1 MIDFLKNFLDAVA
14 TYPERAAVV
23 DKDGE
28 RSTSYKKLD
37 ELSGRVAAFLKNKG
51 FQKED
56 LIVINLEKSMEY
68 TAVQLGVIKAGIA
81 FVPLSESMGQERFS
95 HVLKDSGAKLVFDA
109 AAWDQAMEYEPLNP
123 EEWANSDEHDL
134 AFVIYTSGSTG
145 KPKGVVEEYGAYR
158 FMAKGT
164 AEEVLEPYSMKDD
177 AIRFANVAPV
187 TFSAFTIIN
196 ICMICE
202 VWTNY
207 MIFDAVVKNPL
218 LYMQFLK
225 DHRIDAMFLTAS
237 MIKPLSEN
245 RSLSPKA
252 IMLSSERVSDVY
264 STKFAV
270 LNLYC
275 NSELMSTACNFV
287 IDKPYSNTPIGKSCS
302 YTDMLLLDDGKV
314 SEKEGEICLY
324 LPYFRGYLNQKEE
337 TEKAFVSIGGKKFFC
352 TRDIARRGDDGLLYV
367 LGRADDMVKIN
378 GNRVEPAEVETALK
392 KVLETKMVAVK
403 TFENKGKHYLCAYY
417 QKEQALPEESIRASL
432 KPLLPAYMIPTFFVQ
447 MEKIPL
453 NTNGKVD
460 RKNLPR
466 PDFAS
471 QSPYISPRTKTEV
484 TLCAAF
490 NKILAESNHI
500 EKIGI
505 DDDFFLMGGDSV
517 SAMELM
523 LACEG
528 LKLTVP
534 LIYEKRTVRAIA
546 EAVDKA
552 KLSGPHPQSKKTPE
566 EKLPLIRSQKEQID
580 QDLLYS
586 NVVVHNIS
594 LFIVMQ
600 EHVIEE
606 KIRMALKKVIEAHPA
621 LRTVI
626 EKDREQGF
634 VQYQKQNIDDAI
646 SVEAMSEK
654 ELDAIVKNFGEIF
667 PLDGSPLFRCRIIRT
682 EKRLVLLLEVHHA
695 IADGLSLHIFASD
708 IEKAYRGE
716 VLTKDCYNEF
726 IKETFAAEKNIF
738 SLSLT
743 ANRNSTLT
751 LQDDK
756 ICYCAP
762 KHDFEKEDK
771 AACQI
776 ITIPCT
782 EKIRGFC
789 FARSISRN
797 EFYLFATALSLAL
810 YNDCEQVAFDWIW
823 NGRDSAKYANTIGYF
838 LKEIFIALELP
849 QCSPVLDALITC
861 KNKIL
866 QSLSSANDMSQKR
879 VQPDENKICFIFQ
892 GDMYDLKSS
901 TIFDYAEWLESPYRV
916 AESIMDI
923 EIMEHK
929 GESEVSF
936 DYDGGKYKSESIATF
951 SKVFVFCCQMILQIE
966 ENAGLTIG
974 EVKKTMAKKITFK
987 NARSLYGN

>member
-1 MIDFLKNFLDAVA
+1 MIDFLQKFLDTVA
-14 TYPERAAVV
+14 TYPERAAFV

-56 LIVINLEKSMEY
+56 LIAINLEKSMEY

-123 EEWANSDEHDL
+123 EKWADSDEHDL
-134 AFVIYTSGSTG
+134 ALIIYTSGSTG

-158 FMAKGT
+158 FTTKGT
-164 AEEVLEPYSMKDD
+164 AEEVVEPYTMKDD

-196 ICMICE
+196 VSLLYNAGTIYI
-202 VWTNY
+202 VS
-207 MIFDAVVKNPL
+207 DAVVKNPL

-245 RSLSPKA
+245 KKLSPKV

-264 STKFAV
+264 SDKFAV

-275 NSELMSTACNFV
+275 NTELMSTACNFV
-287 IDKPYSNTPIGKSCS
+287 IDKPYSNTPIGRNCS
-302 YTDMLLLDDGKV
+302 YTDMILLDDGKV
-314 SEKEGEICLY
+314 SEKEGEICLC

-352 TRDIARRGDDGLLYV
+352 TRDVARRGEDGLLYV

-432 KPLLPAYMIPTFFVQ
+432 KPLLPAYMIPSFFVQ
-447 MEKIPL
+447 MKKIPL
-453 NTNGKVD
+453 NINGKID
-460 RKNLPR
+460 RKNLLIPN
-466 PDFAS
+466 FVS
-471 QSPYISPRTKTEV
+471 QNTYVAPRTE
-484 TLCAAF
+484 CE
-490 NKILAESNHI
+490 KILCDAFKEALEDFEEI

-523 LACEG
+523 LACEEF
-528 LKLTVP
+528 KLTVP
-534 LIYEKRTVRAIA
+534 LIYEKRTVRALA
-546 EAVDKA
+546 EVLDKKISLSSPATA
-552 KLSGPHPQSKKTPE
+552 KETPE
-566 EKLPLIRSQKEQID
+566 EKLPLILSQKEVLDYEACLPDTIVD
-580 QDLLYS
+580 NVPLYLTLRSDLDEKKLY
-586 NVVVHNIS
+586 
-594 LFIVMQ
+594 Q
-600 EHVIEE
+600 
-606 KIRMALKKVIEAHPA
+606 ALKKVIEAHPA

-626 EKDREQGF
+626 EKDREQGY

-654 ELDAIVKNFGEIF
+654 ELDAIVENFGEIF

-726 IKETFAAEKNIF
+726 IKEIFAAEKDT
-738 SLSLT
+738 SLLSLT
-743 ANRNSTLT
+743 ANQNSTLT
-751 LQDDK
+751 LSNGK

-771 AACQI
+771 AACQVI
-776 ITIPCT
+776 AIPCSK
-782 EKIRGFC
+782 KIRDFC
-789 FARSISRN
+789 FSHSVSQN
-797 EFYLFATALSLAL
+797 DFYLFAAALSLAL

-823 NGRDSAKYANTIGYF
+823 NGRDSAKYADTIGYF

-849 QCSPVLDALITC
+849 QSTPVLDALITC

-866 QSLSSANDMSQKR
+866 QSLSRANDMSQKR

-892 GDMYDLKSS
+892 GEMYVPNTHGFVTSAKWIEISDR
-901 TIFDYAEWLESPYRV
+901 A

-923 EIMEHK
+923 EVK
-929 GESEVSF
+929 VDNGKTEVSF
-936 DYDGGKYKSESIATF
+936 DYDGGKYKRESIATF

-974 EVKKTMAKKITFK
+974 EVKKQWQK
-987 NARSLYGN
+987 R

>member
-1 MIDFLKNFLDAVA
+1 MIDYLQKFKETVA

-28 RSTSYKKLD
+28 RSTTYKKLD

-56 LIVINLEKSMEY
+56 LIAINLEKSMEY
-68 TAVQLGVIKAGIA
+68 LAVELGVMKAGIA
-81 FVPLSESMGQERFS
+81 YVPLSESMGQERIT

-109 AAWDQAMEYEPLNP
+109 ACWEKAMEAEPLSP
-123 EEWANSDEHDL
+123 EAWADSDEHDL
-134 AFVIYTSGSTG
+134 AFIIYTSGSTG

-158 FMAKGT
+158 FTTKGT
-164 AEEVLEPYSMKDD
+164 AEEVVEPYTMKDD

-196 ICMICE
+196 VSLLYNAGTIYI
-202 VWTNY
+202 VS
-207 MIFDAVVKNPL
+207 DAVVKNPL

-275 NSELMSTACNFV
+275 NTELMSTACNFV
-287 IDKPYSNTPIGKSCS
+287 IDKPYSNTPIGRNCS
-302 YTDMLLLDDGKV
+302 YTDMILLDDGKV
-314 SEKEGEICLY
+314 SEKEGEICLC
-324 LPYFRGYLNQKEE
+324 LPYFRGYLNQQEE
-337 TEKAFVSIGGKKFFC
+337 TEMAFVSIGGKKFFC

-378 GNRVEPAEVETALK
+378 GNRVEPAEVETVLK

-403 TFENKGKHYLCAYY
+403 AFEKKGKYYLCAYY
-417 QKEQALPEESIRASL
+417 QKEDSIPVETIRASL
-432 KPLLPAYMIPTFFVQ
+432 KPLLPAYMIPSFFVQ
-447 MEKIPL
+447 MKKIPL
-453 NTNGKVD
+453 NINGKID
-460 RKNLPR
+460 RKNLLIPN
-466 PDFAS
+466 FVS
-471 QSPYISPRTKTEV
+471 QNTYVAPRTE
-484 TLCAAF
+484 CE
-490 NKILAESNHI
+490 KILCDAFKEALEDFEEI

-523 LACEG
+523 LACEE

-534 LIYEKRTVRAIA
+534 LIYEKRTVRALA
-546 EAVDKA
+546 EVLDKKISLSSPATA
-552 KLSGPHPQSKKTPE
+552 KETPE
-566 EKLPLIRSQKEQID
+566 EKLPLILSQKEVLDYEACLPDTIVD
-580 QDLLYS
+580 NVPLYLTLRSDLDEKKLY
-586 NVVVHNIS
+586 
-594 LFIVMQ
+594 Q
-600 EHVIEE
+600 
-606 KIRMALKKVIEAHPA
+606 ALKKVIEAHPA

-626 EKDREQGF
+626 EKDREQGY

-654 ELDAIVKNFGEIF
+654 ELDAIVENFGEIF

-726 IKETFAAEKNIF
+726 IKEIFAAEKDT
-738 SLSLT
+738 SLLSLT
-743 ANRNSTLT
+743 ANQNSTLT
-751 LQDDK
+751 LSNGK

-771 AACQI
+771 VACQVI
-776 ITIPCT
+776 AIPCSK
-782 EKIRGFC
+782 KIRDFC
-789 FARSISRN
+789 FSHSVSQN
-797 EFYLFATALSLAL
+797 DFYLFAAALSLAL

-823 NGRDSAKYANTIGYF
+823 NGRDSAKYADTIGYF
-838 LKEIFIALELP
+838 LKECFIALELP
-849 QCSPVLDALITC
+849 QSTPVLDALITC

-892 GDMYDLKSS
+892 GEMYVPNTHGFVTSAKWIENSDR
-901 TIFDYAEWLESPYRV
+901 A

-923 EIMEHK
+923 EVK
-929 GESEVSF
+929 VDDGKTEVSF
-936 DYDGGKYKSESIATF
+936 EYDGGKYKRESIATF

-974 EVKKTMAKKITFK
+974 EVKKQWQK
-987 NARSLYGN
+987 R

>member
-1 MIDFLKNFLDAVA
+1 MIDFLQKFLDTVA
-14 TYPERAAVV
+14 TYPERAAFV

-56 LIVINLEKSMEY
+56 LIAINLEKSMEY

-109 AAWDQAMEYEPLNP
+109 TAWDQAMEYEPLNP
-123 EEWANSDEHDL
+123 EKWADSDEHDL

-158 FMAKGT
+158 FTTKGT
-164 AEEVLEPYSMKDD
+164 AEEVVEPYTMKDD

-196 ICMICE
+196 VSMLYNAGTIYI
-202 VWTNY
+202 VS
-207 MIFDAVVKNPL
+207 DAVVKNPM

-275 NSELMSTACNFV
+275 NTELMSTACNFV
-287 IDKPYSNTPIGKSCS
+287 IDKPYSNTPIGRNCS
-302 YTDMLLLDDGKV
+302 YTDMILLDDGKV
-314 SEKEGEICLY
+314 SEKEGEICLC
-324 LPYFRGYLNQKEE
+324 LPYFRGYLNQQEE

-352 TRDIARRGDDGLLYV
+352 TRDVARRGEDGLLYV

-378 GNRVEPAEVETALK
+378 GNRVEPAEVETVLK

-403 TFENKGKHYLCAYY
+403 AFEKKGKYYLCAYY
-417 QKEQALPEESIRASL
+417 QKEYSIPVETIRASL
-432 KPLLPAYMIPTFFVQ
+432 KPLLPAYMIPSFFVQ
-447 MEKIPL
+447 MKKIPL
-453 NTNGKVD
+453 NINGKID
-460 RKNLPR
+460 RKNLLIPN
-466 PDFAS
+466 FVS
-471 QSPYISPRTKTEV
+471 QNTYVAPRTE
-484 TLCAAF
+484 CE
-490 NKILAESNHI
+490 KILCDAFKEALEDYEEI

-523 LACEG
+523 LACEEF
-528 LKLTVP
+528 KLTVP
-534 LIYEKRTVRAIA
+534 LIYEKRTVRALA
-546 EAVDKA
+546 EVLDKKMSLSSPATA
-552 KLSGPHPQSKKTPE
+552 KETPE
-566 EKLPLIRSQKEQID
+566 EKLPLILSQKEVLDYEACLPDTIVD
-580 QDLLYS
+580 NVPLYLTLRSDLDEKKLY
-586 NVVVHNIS
+586 
-594 LFIVMQ
+594 Q
-600 EHVIEE
+600 
-606 KIRMALKKVIEAHPA
+606 ALKKVIEAHPA

-626 EKDREQGF
+626 EKDREQGY
-634 VQYQKQNIDDAI
+634 VQYQKQNIDEAI

-654 ELDAIVKNFGEIF
+654 ELDAIVENFGEIF
-667 PLDGSPLFRCRIIRT
+667 ALDGSPLFRCRIIRT

-726 IKETFAAEKNIF
+726 IKEIFAAEKDT
-738 SLSLT
+738 SLLSLT
-743 ANRNSTLT
+743 ANQNSTLT
-751 LQDDK
+751 LSNGK

-771 AACQI
+771 VACQVI
-776 ITIPCT
+776 AIPCSK
-782 EKIRGFC
+782 KIRDFC
-789 FARSISRN
+789 FSHSVSQN
-797 EFYLFATALSLAL
+797 DFYLFAAALSLAL

-823 NGRDSAKYANTIGYF
+823 NGRDSAKYADTIGYF

-849 QCSPVLDALITC
+849 QSTPVLDALITC

-892 GDMYDLKSS
+892 GEMYVPNTHGFVTSAKWIENSDR
-901 TIFDYAEWLESPYRV
+901 A

-923 EIMEHK
+923 EVKVDDEK
-929 GESEVSF
+929 TEVSF
-936 DYDGGKYKSESIATF
+936 EYDGGKYKRESIATF

-974 EVKKTMAKKITFK
+974 EVKKQWQK
-987 NARSLYGN
+987 R

>member
-1 MIDFLKNFLDAVA
+1 MIDFLQKFLDTVA
-14 TYPERAAVV
+14 TYPERAAFV

-56 LIVINLEKSMEY
+56 LIAINLEKSMEY

-123 EEWANSDEHDL
+123 EKWADSDEHDL

-158 FMAKGT
+158 FTTKGT
-164 AEEVLEPYSMKDD
+164 AEEVVEPYTMKDD

-196 ICMICE
+196 VSMLYNAGTIYI
-202 VWTNY
+202 VS
-207 MIFDAVVKNPL
+207 DAVVKNPM

-275 NSELMSTACNFV
+275 NTELMSTACNFV
-287 IDKPYSNTPIGKSCS
+287 IDKPYSNTPIGRNCS
-302 YTDMLLLDDGKV
+302 YTDMILLDDGKV
-314 SEKEGEICLY
+314 SEKEGEICLC
-324 LPYFRGYLNQKEE
+324 LPYFRGYLNQQEE

-352 TRDIARRGDDGLLYV
+352 TRDVARRGEDGLLYV

-378 GNRVEPAEVETALK
+378 GNRVEPAEVETVLK

-403 TFENKGKHYLCAYY
+403 AFEKKGKYYLCAYY
-417 QKEQALPEESIRASL
+417 QKEYSIPVETIRASL
-432 KPLLPAYMIPTFFVQ
+432 KPLLPAYMIPSFFVQ
-447 MEKIPL
+447 MKKIPL
-453 NTNGKVD
+453 NINGKID
-460 RKNLPR
+460 RKNLLIPN
-466 PDFAS
+466 FVS
-471 QSPYISPRTKTEV
+471 QNTYVAPRTE
-484 TLCAAF
+484 CE
-490 NKILAESNHI
+490 KILCDAFKEALEDYEEI

-523 LACEG
+523 LACEEF
-528 LKLTVP
+528 KLTVP
-534 LIYEKRTVRAIA
+534 LIYEKRTVRALA
-546 EAVDKA
+546 EVLDKKMSLSSPATA
-552 KLSGPHPQSKKTPE
+552 KETPE
-566 EKLPLIRSQKEQID
+566 EKLPLILSQKEVLDYEACLPDTIVD
-580 QDLLYS
+580 NVPLYLTLRSDLDEKKLY
-586 NVVVHNIS
+586 
-594 LFIVMQ
+594 Q
-600 EHVIEE
+600 
-606 KIRMALKKVIEAHPA
+606 ALKKVIEAHPA

-626 EKDREQGF
+626 EKDREQGY
-634 VQYQKQNIDDAI
+634 VQYQKQNIDEAI

-654 ELDAIVKNFGEIF
+654 ELDAIVENFGEIF
-667 PLDGSPLFRCRIIRT
+667 ALDGSPLFRCRIIRT

-726 IKETFAAEKNIF
+726 IKEIFAAEKDT
-738 SLSLT
+738 SLLSLT
-743 ANRNSTLT
+743 ANQNSTLT
-751 LQDDK
+751 LSNGK

-771 AACQI
+771 VACQVI
-776 ITIPCT
+776 AIPCSK
-782 EKIRGFC
+782 KIRDFC
-789 FARSISRN
+789 FSHSVSQN
-797 EFYLFATALSLAL
+797 DFYLFAAALSLAL

-823 NGRDSAKYANTIGYF
+823 NGRDSAKYADTIGYF

-849 QCSPVLDALITC
+849 QSTPVLDALITC

-892 GDMYDLKSS
+892 GEMYVPNTHGFVTSAKWIENSDR
-901 TIFDYAEWLESPYRV
+901 A

-923 EIMEHK
+923 EVKVDDEK
-929 GESEVSF
+929 TEVSF
-936 DYDGGKYKSESIATF
+936 EYDGGKYKRESIATF

-974 EVKKTMAKKITFK
+974 ELKKQWQKI
-987 NARSLYGN
+987 

>member
-1 MIDFLKNFLDAVA
+1 MIDFLQKFLDTVA
-14 TYPERAAVV
+14 TYPERAAFV

-37 ELSGRVAAFLKNKG
+37 ELSSRVAAFLKSKG

-56 LIVINLEKSMEY
+56 LIAINLEKSMEY

-123 EEWANSDEHDL
+123 EKWADSDEHDL

-158 FMAKGT
+158 FTTKGT
-164 AEEVLEPYSMKDD
+164 AEEVVEPYTMKDD

-196 ICMICE
+196 VSLLYNAGTIYI
-202 VWTNY
+202 VS
-207 MIFDAVVKNPL
+207 DAVVKNPL

-245 RSLSPKA
+245 KSLSPKA

-275 NSELMSTACNFV
+275 NTELMSTACNFV

-302 YTDMLLLDDGKV
+302 YTDMILLDDGKV
-314 SEKEGEICLY
+314 SEKEGEICLC

-352 TRDIARRGDDGLLYV
+352 TRDVARRGEDGLLYV

-378 GNRVEPAEVETALK
+378 GNRVEPAEVETVLK

-403 TFENKGKHYLCAYY
+403 AFEKKGKYYLCAYY
-417 QKEQALPEESIRASL
+417 QKEYSIPVETIRASL
-432 KPLLPAYMIPTFFVQ
+432 KPLLPAYMIPSFFVQ
-447 MEKIPL
+447 MKKIPL
-453 NTNGKVD
+453 NINGKID
-460 RKNLPR
+460 RKNLLIPN
-466 PDFAS
+466 FVS
-471 QSPYISPRTKTEV
+471 QNTYVAPRTE
-484 TLCAAF
+484 CE
-490 NKILAESNHI
+490 KILCDAFKEALEDFEEI

-523 LACEG
+523 LACEE

-534 LIYEKRTVRAIA
+534 LIYEKRTVRALA
-546 EAVDKA
+546 EVLDKKISLSSPATA
-552 KLSGPHPQSKKTPE
+552 KETPE
-566 EKLPLIRSQKEQID
+566 EKLPLILSQKEVLDYEACLPDTIVD
-580 QDLLYS
+580 NVPLYLTLRSDLDEKKLY
-586 NVVVHNIS
+586 
-594 LFIVMQ
+594 Q
-600 EHVIEE
+600 
-606 KIRMALKKVIEAHPA
+606 ALKKVIEAHPA

-626 EKDREQGF
+626 EKDREQGY

-654 ELDAIVKNFGEIF
+654 ELDAIVENFGEIF

-726 IKETFAAEKNIF
+726 IKETFAAEKDT
-738 SLSLT
+738 SLLSLT
-743 ANRNSTLT
+743 ANQNSTLT
-751 LQDDK
+751 LSNGK

-771 AACQI
+771 GAFQEIA
-776 ITIPCT
+776 IPCSK
-782 EKIRGFC
+782 KIRDFC
-789 FARSISRN
+789 FSHSVSQN
-797 EFYLFATALSLAL
+797 DFYLFAAALSLAL

-823 NGRDSAKYANTIGYF
+823 NGRDSAKYADTIGYF

-849 QCSPVLDALITC
+849 QSTPVLDALITC

-866 QSLSSANDMSQKR
+866 QSLSSAKDMSQKR

-892 GDMYDLKSS
+892 GEMYVPNTHGFVTSAKWIENSDR
-901 TIFDYAEWLESPYRV
+901 A

-923 EIMEHK
+923 EVK
-929 GESEVSF
+929 VDDGKTEVSF
-936 DYDGGKYKSESIATF
+936 DYDGGKYKRESIATF

-974 EVKKTMAKKITFK
+974 EVKKQWQKI
-987 NARSLYGN
+987 

>member
-1 MIDFLKNFLDAVA
+1 MIDFLQKFLDTVA
-14 TYPERAAVV
+14 TYPERAAFV

-56 LIVINLEKSMEY
+56 LIAINLEKSMEY

-81 FVPLSESMGQERFS
+81 FVPLSESMGQERIT

-109 AAWDQAMEYEPLNP
+109 ACWEKAMEAEPLSP
-123 EEWANSDEHDL
+123 EAWADSDEHDL
-134 AFVIYTSGSTG
+134 ALIIYTSGSTG

-158 FMAKGT
+158 FTTKGT
-164 AEEVLEPYSMKDD
+164 AEEVVEPYTMKDD

-196 ICMICE
+196 VSLLYNAGTIYI
-202 VWTNY
+202 VS
-207 MIFDAVVKNPL
+207 DAVVKNPL

-287 IDKPYSNTPIGKSCS
+287 IDKPYSNTPIGKCCS
-302 YTDMLLLDDGKV
+302 YTDMILLDDGKV
-314 SEKEGEICLY
+314 SEKEGEICLC

-352 TRDIARRGDDGLLYV
+352 TRDVARRGEDGLLYV

-417 QKEQALPEESIRASL
+417 QKEQAVSVETIRASL

-447 MEKIPL
+447 MKKIPL
-453 NTNGKVD
+453 NINGKID
-460 RKNLPR
+460 RKNLLIPN
-466 PDFAS
+466 FVS
-471 QSPYISPRTKTEV
+471 QNTYVAPRTE
-484 TLCAAF
+484 CE
-490 NKILAESNHI
+490 KILCDAFKEALEDFEKI

-523 LACEG
+523 LACEEF
-528 LKLTVP
+528 KLTVP
-534 LIYEKRTVRAIA
+534 LIYEKRTVRALA
-546 EAVDKA
+546 EVLDKKISLSSPATA
-552 KLSGPHPQSKKTPE
+552 KETPE
-566 EKLPLIRSQKEQID
+566 EKLPLILSQKEVLDYEACLPDTIVD
-580 QDLLYS
+580 NVPLYLTLRSDLDEKKLY
-586 NVVVHNIS
+586 
-594 LFIVMQ
+594 Q
-600 EHVIEE
+600 
-606 KIRMALKKVIEAHPA
+606 ALKKVIEAHPA

-626 EKDREQGF
+626 EKDREQGY
-634 VQYQKQNIDDAI
+634 VQYQKQNIDEAI
-646 SVEAMSEK
+646 SVEAISEK
-654 ELDAIVKNFGEIF
+654 ELDAIVENFGEIF

-726 IKETFAAEKNIF
+726 IKEIFAAEKDT
-738 SLSLT
+738 SLLSLT
-743 ANRNSTLT
+743 ANQNSTLT
-751 LQDDK
+751 LSNGK

-771 AACQI
+771 VACQVI
-776 ITIPCT
+776 AIPCSK
-782 EKIRGFC
+782 KIRDFC
-789 FARSISRN
+789 FSHSVSQN
-797 EFYLFATALSLAL
+797 DFYLFAAALSLAL

-823 NGRDSAKYANTIGYF
+823 NGRDSAKYADTIGYF

-849 QCSPVLDALITC
+849 QSTPVLDALITC
-861 KNKIL
+861 RNKIL

-892 GDMYDLKSS
+892 GEMYVPNTHGFVTSAKWIENSDR
-901 TIFDYAEWLESPYRV
+901 A

-923 EIMEHK
+923 EVK
-929 GESEVSF
+929 VDDGKTEVSF
-936 DYDGGKYKSESIATF
+936 EYDGGKYKRESIATF

-974 EVKKTMAKKITFK
+974 EVKKQWQK
-987 NARSLYGN
+987 R

>member
-1 MIDFLKNFLDAVA
+1 MIDFLQKFLDTVA
-14 TYPERAAVV
+14 TYPERAAFV

-56 LIVINLEKSMEY
+56 LIAINLEKSMEY

-81 FVPLSESMGQERFS
+81 FVPLSESMGQERIT

-109 AAWDQAMEYEPLNP
+109 ACWEKAMEAEPLSP
-123 EEWANSDEHDL
+123 EAWADSDEHDL
-134 AFVIYTSGSTG
+134 ALIIYTSGSTG

-158 FMAKGT
+158 FTTKGT
-164 AEEVLEPYSMKDD
+164 AEEVVEPYTMKDD

-196 ICMICE
+196 VSLLYNAGTIYI
-202 VWTNY
+202 VS
-207 MIFDAVVKNPL
+207 DAVVKNPL

-287 IDKPYSNTPIGKSCS
+287 IDKPYSNTPIGKCCS
-302 YTDMLLLDDGKV
+302 YTDMILLDDGKV
-314 SEKEGEICLY
+314 SEKEGEICLC

-352 TRDIARRGDDGLLYV
+352 TRDVARRGEDGLLYV

-378 GNRVEPAEVETALK
+378 GNRVEPAEVETVLK

-403 TFENKGKHYLCAYY
+403 AFEKKGKYYLCAYY
-417 QKEQALPEESIRASL
+417 QKEDSIPVETIRASL
-432 KPLLPAYMIPTFFVQ
+432 KPLLPAYMIPSFFVQ
-447 MEKIPL
+447 MKKIPL
-453 NTNGKVD
+453 NINGKID
-460 RKNLPR
+460 RKNLLIPN
-466 PDFAS
+466 FVS
-471 QSPYISPRTKTEV
+471 QNTYVAPRTE
-484 TLCAAF
+484 CE
-490 NKILAESNHI
+490 KILCDAFKEALENFEEI

-523 LACEG
+523 LACEEF
-528 LKLTVP
+528 KLTVP
-534 LIYEKRTVRAIA
+534 LIYEKRTVRALA
-546 EAVDKA
+546 EVLDKKMSLSSPATA
-552 KLSGPHPQSKKTPE
+552 KETPE
-566 EKLPLIRSQKEQID
+566 EKLPLILSQKEVLDYEACLPDTIVD
-580 QDLLYS
+580 NVPLYLTLRSDLDEKKLY
-586 NVVVHNIS
+586 
-594 LFIVMQ
+594 Q
-600 EHVIEE
+600 
-606 KIRMALKKVIEAHPA
+606 ALKKVIEAHPA

-626 EKDREQGF
+626 EKDREQGY
-634 VQYQKQNIDDAI
+634 VQYQKQNIDEAI

-654 ELDAIVKNFGEIF
+654 ELDAIVENFGEIF
-667 PLDGSPLFRCRIIRT
+667 HLDGSPLFRCRIIRT

-726 IKETFAAEKNIF
+726 IKEIFAAEKDT
-738 SLSLT
+738 SLLSLT
-743 ANRNSTLT
+743 ANQNSTLT
-751 LQDDK
+751 LSNGK

-771 AACQI
+771 VACQVI
-776 ITIPCT
+776 AIPCSK
-782 EKIRGFC
+782 KIRDFC
-789 FARSISRN
+789 FSHSVSQN
-797 EFYLFATALSLAL
+797 DFYLFAAALSLAL

-823 NGRDSAKYANTIGYF
+823 NGRDSAKYADTIGYF

-849 QCSPVLDALITC
+849 QSTPVLDALITC
-861 KNKIL
+861 RNKIL

-892 GDMYDLKSS
+892 GEMYVPNTHGFVTSAKWIENSDR
-901 TIFDYAEWLESPYRV
+901 A

-923 EIMEHK
+923 EVK
-929 GESEVSF
+929 VDDGKTEVSF
-936 DYDGGKYKSESIATF
+936 EYDGGKYKRESIATF

-974 EVKKTMAKKITFK
+974 EVKKQWQK
-987 NARSLYGN
+987 R

>member
-1 MIDFLKNFLDAVA
+1 MIDFLQKFLDTVA

-51 FQKED
+51 FLKED
-56 LIVINLEKSMEY
+56 LIAINLEKSMEY
-68 TAVQLGVIKAGIA
+68 LAVELGVMKAGIA
-81 FVPLSESMGQERFS
+81 YVPLSESMGQERIT

-109 AAWDQAMEYEPLNP
+109 ACWEKAMEAEPLSP
-123 EEWANSDEHDL
+123 EAWADSDEHDL
-134 AFVIYTSGSTG
+134 AFIIYTSGSTG

-207 MIFDAVVKNPL
+207 MISDAVVKNPL

-287 IDKPYSNTPIGKSCS
+287 IDKPYSNTPIGKCCS
-302 YTDMLLLDDGKV
+302 YTDMILLDDGKV
-314 SEKEGEICLY
+314 SEKEGEICLC

-352 TRDIARRGDDGLLYV
+352 TRDVARRGEDGLLYV

-378 GNRVEPAEVETALK
+378 GNRVEPAEVETVLK

-403 TFENKGKHYLCAYY
+403 AFEKKGKYYLCAYY
-417 QKEQALPEESIRASL
+417 QKEDSIPVETIRASL
-432 KPLLPAYMIPTFFVQ
+432 KPLLPAYMIPSFFVQ
-447 MEKIPL
+447 MKKIPL
-453 NTNGKVD
+453 NINGKID
-460 RKNLPR
+460 RKNLLIPN
-466 PDFAS
+466 FVS
-471 QSPYISPRTKTEV
+471 QNTYVAPRTE
-484 TLCAAF
+484 CE
-490 NKILAESNHI
+490 KILCDAFKEALENFEEI

-523 LACEG
+523 LACEE

-534 LIYEKRTVRAIA
+534 LIYEKRTVRALA
-546 EAVDKA
+546 EVLDKKISLSSPATA
-552 KLSGPHPQSKKTPE
+552 KETPE
-566 EKLPLIRSQKEQID
+566 EKLPLILSQKEVLDYEACLPDTIVD
-580 QDLLYS
+580 NVPLYLTLRLDLDEKKLY
-586 NVVVHNIS
+586 
-594 LFIVMQ
+594 Q
-600 EHVIEE
+600 
-606 KIRMALKKVIEAHPA
+606 ALKKVIEAHPA

-626 EKDREQGF
+626 EKDREQGY
-634 VQYQKQNIDDAI
+634 VQYQKQNIDEAI

-654 ELDAIVKNFGEIF
+654 ELDAIVENFGEIF
-667 PLDGSPLFRCRIIRT
+667 HLDGSPLFRCRIIRT

-726 IKETFAAEKNIF
+726 IKEIFAAEKDT
-738 SLSLT
+738 SLLSLT
-743 ANRNSTLT
+743 ANQNSTLT
-751 LQDDK
+751 LSNGK

-771 AACQI
+771 VACQVI
-776 ITIPCT
+776 AIPCSK
-782 EKIRGFC
+782 KIRDFC
-789 FARSISRN
+789 FSHSVSQN
-797 EFYLFATALSLAL
+797 DFYLFAAALSLAL

-823 NGRDSAKYANTIGYF
+823 NGRDSAKYADTIGYF

-849 QCSPVLDALITC
+849 QSTPVLDALITC

-892 GDMYDLKSS
+892 GEMYVPNTHGFVTSAKWIENSDR
-901 TIFDYAEWLESPYRV
+901 A

-923 EIMEHK
+923 EVK
-929 GESEVSF
+929 VDDGKTEVSF
-936 DYDGGKYKSESIATF
+936 EYDGGKYKRESIATF

-974 EVKKTMAKKITFK
+974 EVKKQWQK
-987 NARSLYGN
+987 R

>member
-1 MIDFLKNFLDAVA
+1 MIDFLQKFLDTVA
-14 TYPERAAVV
+14 TYPERAAFV

-56 LIVINLEKSMEY
+56 LIAINLEKSMEY

-123 EEWANSDEHDL
+123 EKWADSDEHDL

-158 FMAKGT
+158 FTTKGT
-164 AEEVLEPYSMKDD
+164 AEEVVEPYTMKDD

-196 ICMICE
+196 VSMLYNAGTIYI
-202 VWTNY
+202 VS
-207 MIFDAVVKNPL
+207 DAVVKNPM

-275 NSELMSTACNFV
+275 NTELMSTACNFV
-287 IDKPYSNTPIGKSCS
+287 IDKPYSNTPIGRNCS
-302 YTDMLLLDDGKV
+302 YTDMILLDDGKV
-314 SEKEGEICLY
+314 SEKEGEICLC
-324 LPYFRGYLNQKEE
+324 LPYFRGYLNQQEE

-352 TRDIARRGDDGLLYV
+352 TRDVARRGEDGLLYV

-378 GNRVEPAEVETALK
+378 GNRVEPAEVETVLK

-403 TFENKGKHYLCAYY
+403 AFEKKGKYYLCAYY
-417 QKEQALPEESIRASL
+417 QKEYSIPVETIRASL
-432 KPLLPAYMIPTFFVQ
+432 KPLLPAYMIPSFFVQ
-447 MEKIPL
+447 MKKIPL
-453 NTNGKVD
+453 NINGKID
-460 RKNLPR
+460 RKNLLIPN
-466 PDFAS
+466 FVS
-471 QSPYISPRTKTEV
+471 QNTYVAPRTE
-484 TLCAAF
+484 CE
-490 NKILAESNHI
+490 KILCDAFKEALEDYEEI

-523 LACEG
+523 LACEEF
-528 LKLTVP
+528 KLTVP
-534 LIYEKRTVRAIA
+534 LIYEKRTVRALA
-546 EAVDKA
+546 EVLDKKMSLSSPATA
-552 KLSGPHPQSKKTPE
+552 KETPE
-566 EKLPLIRSQKEQID
+566 EKLPLILSQKEVLDYEACLPDTIVD
-580 QDLLYS
+580 NVPLYLTLRSDLDEKKLY
-586 NVVVHNIS
+586 
-594 LFIVMQ
+594 Q
-600 EHVIEE
+600 
-606 KIRMALKKVIEAHPA
+606 ALKKVIEAHPA

-626 EKDREQGF
+626 EKDREQGY
-634 VQYQKQNIDDAI
+634 VQYQKQNIDEAI

-654 ELDAIVKNFGEIF
+654 ELDAIVENFGEIF
-667 PLDGSPLFRCRIIRT
+667 ALDGSPLFRCRIIRT

-726 IKETFAAEKNIF
+726 IKEIFAAEKDT
-738 SLSLT
+738 SLLSLT
-743 ANRNSTLT
+743 ANQNSTLT
-751 LQDDK
+751 LSNGK

-771 AACQI
+771 VACQVI
-776 ITIPCT
+776 AIPCSK
-782 EKIRGFC
+782 KIRDFC
-789 FARSISRN
+789 FSHSVSQN
-797 EFYLFATALSLAL
+797 DFYLFAAALSLAL

-823 NGRDSAKYANTIGYF
+823 NGRDSAKYADTIGYF
-838 LKEIFIALELP
+838 LKECFIALELP
-849 QCSPVLDALITC
+849 QSTPVLDALITC

-892 GDMYDLKSS
+892 GEMYVPNTHGFVTSAKWIENSDR
-901 TIFDYAEWLESPYRV
+901 A

-923 EIMEHK
+923 EVKVDDEK
-929 GESEVSF
+929 TEVSF
-936 DYDGGKYKSESIATF
+936 EYDGGKYKRESIATF

-974 EVKKTMAKKITFK
+974 EVKKQWQK
-987 NARSLYGN
+987 R

>member
-1 MIDFLKNFLDAVA
+1 MIDFLQKFLDTVA

-51 FQKED
+51 FLKED
-56 LIVINLEKSMEY
+56 LIAINLEKSMEY
-68 TAVQLGVIKAGIA
+68 LAVELGVMKAGIA
-81 FVPLSESMGQERFS
+81 YVPLSESMGQERIT

-109 AAWDQAMEYEPLNP
+109 ACWEKAMEAEPLSP
-123 EEWANSDEHDL
+123 EAWADSDEHDL
-134 AFVIYTSGSTG
+134 AFIIYTSGSTG

-207 MIFDAVVKNPL
+207 MISDAVVKNPL

-302 YTDMLLLDDGKV
+302 YTDMILLDDGKV
-314 SEKEGEICLY
+314 SEKEGEICLC

-337 TEKAFVSIGGKKFFC
+337 TEKAFVSIGRKKFFC
-352 TRDIARRGDDGLLYV
+352 TRDVARRGEDGLLYV

-378 GNRVEPAEVETALK
+378 GNRVEPAEVETVLK

-403 TFENKGKHYLCAYY
+403 AFEKKGKYYLCAYY
-417 QKEQALPEESIRASL
+417 QKEDSIPVETIRASL
-432 KPLLPAYMIPTFFVQ
+432 KPLLPAYMIPSFFVQ
-447 MEKIPL
+447 MKKIPL
-453 NTNGKVD
+453 NINGKID
-460 RKNLPR
+460 RKNLLIPN
-466 PDFAS
+466 FVS
-471 QSPYISPRTKTEV
+471 QNTYVAPRTE
-484 TLCAAF
+484 CE
-490 NKILAESNHI
+490 KILCDAFKEALENFEEI

-523 LACEG
+523 LACEE

-534 LIYEKRTVRAIA
+534 LIYEKRTVRALA
-546 EAVDKA
+546 EVLDKKISLSSPATA
-552 KLSGPHPQSKKTPE
+552 KETPE
-566 EKLPLIRSQKEQID
+566 EKLPLILSQKEVLDYEACLPDTIVD
-580 QDLLYS
+580 NVPLYLTLRLDLDEKKLY
-586 NVVVHNIS
+586 
-594 LFIVMQ
+594 Q
-600 EHVIEE
+600 
-606 KIRMALKKVIEAHPA
+606 ALKKVIEAHPA

-626 EKDREQGF
+626 EKDREQGY
-634 VQYQKQNIDDAI
+634 VQYQKQNIDEAI

-654 ELDAIVKNFGEIF
+654 ELDAIVENFGEIF
-667 PLDGSPLFRCRIIRT
+667 HLDGSPLFRCRIIRT

-726 IKETFAAEKNIF
+726 IKEIFAAEKDT
-738 SLSLT
+738 SLLSLT
-743 ANRNSTLT
+743 ANQNSTLT
-751 LQDDK
+751 LSNGK

-771 AACQI
+771 VACQVI
-776 ITIPCT
+776 AIPCSK
-782 EKIRGFC
+782 KIRDFC
-789 FARSISRN
+789 FSHSVSQN
-797 EFYLFATALSLAL
+797 DFYLFAAALSLAL

-823 NGRDSAKYANTIGYF
+823 NGRDSAKYADTIGYF

-849 QCSPVLDALITC
+849 QSTPVLDALITC

-892 GDMYDLKSS
+892 GEMYVPNTHGFVTSAKWIENSDR
-901 TIFDYAEWLESPYRV
+901 A

-923 EIMEHK
+923 EVK
-929 GESEVSF
+929 VDDGKTEVSF
-936 DYDGGKYKSESIATF
+936 EYDGGKYKRESIATF

-974 EVKKTMAKKITFK
+974 EVKKQWQK
-987 NARSLYGN
+987 R

>member
-1 MIDFLKNFLDAVA
+1 MIDFLQKFLDTVA
-14 TYPERAAVV
+14 TYPERAAFV

-56 LIVINLEKSMEY
+56 LIAINLEKSMEY

-81 FVPLSESMGQERFS
+81 FVPLSESMGQERIT

-109 AAWDQAMEYEPLNP
+109 ACWEKAMEAEPLSP
-123 EEWANSDEHDL
+123 EAWADSDEHDL
-134 AFVIYTSGSTG
+134 ALIIYTSGSTG

-158 FMAKGT
+158 FTTKGT
-164 AEEVLEPYSMKDD
+164 AEEVVEPYTMKDD

-196 ICMICE
+196 VSLLYNAGTIYI
-202 VWTNY
+202 VS
-207 MIFDAVVKNPL
+207 DAVVKNPL

-287 IDKPYSNTPIGKSCS
+287 IDKPYSNTPIGKCCS
-302 YTDMLLLDDGKV
+302 YTDMILLDDGKV
-314 SEKEGEICLY
+314 SEKEGEICLC

-352 TRDIARRGDDGLLYV
+352 TRDVARRGEDGLLYV

-378 GNRVEPAEVETALK
+378 GNRVEPAEVETVLK

-403 TFENKGKHYLCAYY
+403 AFEKKGKYYLCAYY
-417 QKEQALPEESIRASL
+417 QKEDSIPVETIRASL
-432 KPLLPAYMIPTFFVQ
+432 KPLLPAYMIPSFFVQ
-447 MEKIPL
+447 MKKIPL
-453 NTNGKVD
+453 NINGKID
-460 RKNLPR
+460 RKNLLIPN
-466 PDFAS
+466 FVS
-471 QSPYISPRTKTEV
+471 QNTYVAPRTE
-484 TLCAAF
+484 CE
-490 NKILAESNHI
+490 KILCDAFKEALEDFEKI

-523 LACEG
+523 LACEEF
-528 LKLTVP
+528 KLTVP
-534 LIYEKRTVRAIA
+534 LIYEKRTVRALA
-546 EAVDKA
+546 EVLDKKMSLSSPATA
-552 KLSGPHPQSKKTPE
+552 KETPE
-566 EKLPLIRSQKEQID
+566 EKLPLILSQKEVLDYEACLPDTIVD
-580 QDLLYS
+580 NVPLYLTLRSDLDEKKLY
-586 NVVVHNIS
+586 
-594 LFIVMQ
+594 Q
-600 EHVIEE
+600 
-606 KIRMALKKVIEAHPA
+606 ALKKVIEAHPA

-626 EKDREQGF
+626 EKDREQGY
-634 VQYQKQNIDDAI
+634 VQYQKQNIDEAI

-654 ELDAIVKNFGEIF
+654 ELDAIVENFGEIF
-667 PLDGSPLFRCRIIRT
+667 HLDGSPLFRCRIIRT

-726 IKETFAAEKNIF
+726 IKEIFAAEKDT
-738 SLSLT
+738 SLLSLT
-743 ANRNSTLT
+743 ANQNSTLT
-751 LQDDK
+751 LSNGK

-771 AACQI
+771 VACQVI
-776 ITIPCT
+776 AIPCSK
-782 EKIRGFC
+782 KIRDFC
-789 FARSISRN
+789 FSHSVSQN
-797 EFYLFATALSLAL
+797 DFYLFAAALSLAL

-823 NGRDSAKYANTIGYF
+823 NGRDSAKYADTIGYF

-849 QCSPVLDALITC
+849 QSTPVLDALITC

-892 GDMYDLKSS
+892 GEMYVPNTHGFVTSAKWIENSDR
-901 TIFDYAEWLESPYRV
+901 A

-923 EIMEHK
+923 EVK
-929 GESEVSF
+929 VDDGKTEVSF
-936 DYDGGKYKSESIATF
+936 EYDGGKYKRESIATF

-974 EVKKTMAKKITFK
+974 EVKKQWQK
-987 NARSLYGN
+987 R

>member
-1 MIDFLKNFLDAVA
+1 MIDFLQKFLDTVA
-14 TYPERAAVV
+14 TYPERAAFV

-51 FQKED
+51 FLKED
-56 LIVINLEKSMEY
+56 LIAINLEKSMEY

-123 EEWANSDEHDL
+123 EKWADSDEHDL

-158 FMAKGT
+158 FTTKGT
-164 AEEVLEPYSMKDD
+164 AEEVVEPYTMKDD

-196 ICMICE
+196 VSLLYNAGTIYI
-202 VWTNY
+202 VS
-207 MIFDAVVKNPL
+207 DAVVKNPL

-245 RSLSPKA
+245 KKLSPKV

-264 STKFAV
+264 SDKFAV

-275 NSELMSTACNFV
+275 NTELMSTACNFV
-287 IDKPYSNTPIGKSCS
+287 IDKPYSNTPIGRNCS
-302 YTDMLLLDDGKV
+302 YTDMILLDDGKV
-314 SEKEGEICLY
+314 SEKEGEICLC

-352 TRDIARRGDDGLLYV
+352 TRDVARRGEDGLLYV

-378 GNRVEPAEVETALK
+378 GNRVEPAEVETVLK

-403 TFENKGKHYLCAYY
+403 AFEKKGKYYLCAYY
-417 QKEQALPEESIRASL
+417 QKEYSIPVETIRASL
-432 KPLLPAYMIPTFFVQ
+432 KPLLPAYMIPSFFVQ
-447 MEKIPL
+447 MKKIPL
-453 NTNGKVD
+453 NINGKID
-460 RKNLPR
+460 RKNLLIPN
-466 PDFAS
+466 FVS
-471 QSPYISPRTKTEV
+471 QNTYVAPRTE
-484 TLCAAF
+484 CE
-490 NKILAESNHI
+490 KILCDAFKEALEDFEEI

-523 LACEG
+523 LACEEF
-528 LKLTVP
+528 KLTVP
-534 LIYEKRTVRAIA
+534 LIYEKRTVRALA
-546 EAVDKA
+546 EVLDKKMSLSSPATA
-552 KLSGPHPQSKKTPE
+552 KETPE
-566 EKLPLIRSQKEQID
+566 EKLPLILSQKEVLDYEACLPDTIVD
-580 QDLLYS
+580 NVPLYLTLRSDLDEKKLY
-586 NVVVHNIS
+586 
-594 LFIVMQ
+594 Q
-600 EHVIEE
+600 
-606 KIRMALKKVIEAHPA
+606 ALKKVIEAHPA

-626 EKDREQGF
+626 EKDREQGY
-634 VQYQKQNIDDAI
+634 VQYQKQNIDEAI

-654 ELDAIVKNFGEIF
+654 ELDAIVENFGEIF

-726 IKETFAAEKNIF
+726 IKEIFAAEKDT
-738 SLSLT
+738 SLLSLT
-743 ANRNSTLT
+743 ANQNSTLT
-751 LQDDK
+751 LSNGK

-771 AACQI
+771 GACQVI
-776 ITIPCT
+776 AIPCSK
-782 EKIRGFC
+782 KIRDFC
-789 FARSISRN
+789 FSHSVSQN
-797 EFYLFATALSLAL
+797 DFYLFAAALSLAL

-823 NGRDSAKYANTIGYF
+823 NGRDSAKYADTIGYF

-849 QCSPVLDALITC
+849 QSTPVLDALITC

-892 GDMYDLKSS
+892 GEMYVPNTHGFVTSAKWIEISDR
-901 TIFDYAEWLESPYRV
+901 A

-923 EIMEHK
+923 EVK
-929 GESEVSF
+929 VDDGKTEVSF
-936 DYDGGKYKSESIATF
+936 DYDGGKYKRESIATF

-974 EVKKTMAKKITFK
+974 EVKKQWQK
-987 NARSLYGN
+987 R

>member
-1 MIDFLKNFLDAVA
+1 MIDFLQKFLDTVA
-14 TYPERAAVV
+14 TYPERAAFV

-56 LIVINLEKSMEY
+56 LIAINLEKSMEY

-81 FVPLSESMGQERFS
+81 FVPLSESMGQERIT

-109 AAWDQAMEYEPLNP
+109 ACWEKAMEAEPLSP
-123 EEWANSDEHDL
+123 EAWADSDEHDL
-134 AFVIYTSGSTG
+134 ALIIYTSGSTG

-158 FMAKGT
+158 FTTKGT
-164 AEEVLEPYSMKDD
+164 AEEVVEPYTMKDD

-196 ICMICE
+196 VSLLYNAGTIYI
-202 VWTNY
+202 VS
-207 MIFDAVVKNPL
+207 DAVVKNPL

-287 IDKPYSNTPIGKSCS
+287 IDKPYSNTPIGRNCS
-302 YTDMLLLDDGKV
+302 YTDMILLDDGKV
-314 SEKEGEICLY
+314 SEKEGEICLC

-352 TRDIARRGDDGLLYV
+352 TRDVARRGEDGLLYV

-417 QKEQALPEESIRASL
+417 QKEQAVSVETIRASL

-447 MEKIPL
+447 MKKIPL
-453 NTNGKVD
+453 NINGKID
-460 RKNLPR
+460 RKNLLIPN
-466 PDFAS
+466 FVS
-471 QSPYISPRTKTEV
+471 QNTYVAPRTE
-484 TLCAAF
+484 CE
-490 NKILAESNHI
+490 KILCDAFKEALEDFEKI

-523 LACEG
+523 LACEEF
-528 LKLTVP
+528 KLTVP
-534 LIYEKRTVRAIA
+534 LIYEKRTVRALA
-546 EAVDKA
+546 EVLDKKISLSSPATA
-552 KLSGPHPQSKKTPE
+552 KETPE
-566 EKLPLIRSQKEQID
+566 EKLPLILSQKEVLDYEACLPDTIVD
-580 QDLLYS
+580 NVPLYLTLRSDLDEKKLY
-586 NVVVHNIS
+586 
-594 LFIVMQ
+594 Q
-600 EHVIEE
+600 
-606 KIRMALKKVIEAHPA
+606 ALKKVIEAHPA

-626 EKDREQGF
+626 EKDREQGY
-634 VQYQKQNIDDAI
+634 VQYQKQNIDEAI
-646 SVEAMSEK
+646 SVEAISEK
-654 ELDAIVKNFGEIF
+654 ELDAIVENFGEIF

-726 IKETFAAEKNIF
+726 IKEIFAAEKDT
-738 SLSLT
+738 SLLSLT
-743 ANRNSTLT
+743 ANQNSTLT
-751 LQDDK
+751 LSNGK

-771 AACQI
+771 VACQVI
-776 ITIPCT
+776 AIPCSK
-782 EKIRGFC
+782 KIRDFC
-789 FARSISRN
+789 FSHSVSQN
-797 EFYLFATALSLAL
+797 DFYLFAAALSLAL

-823 NGRDSAKYANTIGYF
+823 NGRDSAKYADTIGYF

-849 QCSPVLDALITC
+849 QSTPVLDALITC
-861 KNKIL
+861 RNKIL

-892 GDMYDLKSS
+892 GEMYVPNTHGFVTSAKWIENSDR
-901 TIFDYAEWLESPYRV
+901 A

-923 EIMEHK
+923 EVK
-929 GESEVSF
+929 VDDGKTEVSF
-936 DYDGGKYKSESIATF
+936 EYDGGKYKRESIATF

-974 EVKKTMAKKITFK
+974 EVKKQWQK
-987 NARSLYGN
+987 R

>member
-1 MIDFLKNFLDAVA
+1 MIDFLQKFLDTVA
-14 TYPERAAVV
+14 TYPERAAFV

-56 LIVINLEKSMEY
+56 LIAINLEKSMEY

-109 AAWDQAMEYEPLNP
+109 TAWDQAMEYEPLNP
-123 EEWANSDEHDL
+123 EKWADSDEHDL

-158 FMAKGT
+158 FTTKGT
-164 AEEVLEPYSMKDD
+164 AEEVVEPYTMKDD

-196 ICMICE
+196 VSMLYNAGTIYI
-202 VWTNY
+202 VS
-207 MIFDAVVKNPL
+207 DAVVKNPM

-275 NSELMSTACNFV
+275 NTELMSTACNFV
-287 IDKPYSNTPIGKSCS
+287 IDKPYSNTPIGRNCS
-302 YTDMLLLDDGKV
+302 YTDMILLDDGKV
-314 SEKEGEICLY
+314 SEKEGEICLC
-324 LPYFRGYLNQKEE
+324 LPYFRGYLNQQEE

-352 TRDIARRGDDGLLYV
+352 TRDVARRGEDGLLYV

-378 GNRVEPAEVETALK
+378 GNRVEPAEVETVLK

-403 TFENKGKHYLCAYY
+403 AFEKKGKYYLCAYY
-417 QKEQALPEESIRASL
+417 QKEYSIPVETIRASL
-432 KPLLPAYMIPTFFVQ
+432 KPLLPAYMIPSFFVQ
-447 MEKIPL
+447 MKKIPL
-453 NTNGKVD
+453 NINGKID
-460 RKNLPR
+460 RKNLLIPN
-466 PDFAS
+466 FVS
-471 QSPYISPRTKTEV
+471 QNTYVAPRTE
-484 TLCAAF
+484 CE
-490 NKILAESNHI
+490 KILCDAFKEALEDYEEI

-523 LACEG
+523 LACEEF
-528 LKLTVP
+528 KLTVP
-534 LIYEKRTVRAIA
+534 LIYEKRTVRALA
-546 EAVDKA
+546 EVLDKKMSLSSPATA
-552 KLSGPHPQSKKTPE
+552 KETPE
-566 EKLPLIRSQKEQID
+566 EKLPLILSQKEVLDYEACLPDTIVD
-580 QDLLYS
+580 NVPLYLTLRSDLDEKKLY
-586 NVVVHNIS
+586 
-594 LFIVMQ
+594 Q
-600 EHVIEE
+600 
-606 KIRMALKKVIEAHPA
+606 ALKKVIEAHPA

-626 EKDREQGF
+626 EKDREQGY
-634 VQYQKQNIDDAI
+634 VQYQKQNIDEAI

-654 ELDAIVKNFGEIF
+654 ELDAIVENFGEIF

-726 IKETFAAEKNIF
+726 IKEIFAAEKDT
-738 SLSLT
+738 SLLSLT
-743 ANRNSTLT
+743 ANQNSTLT
-751 LQDDK
+751 LSNGK

-771 AACQI
+771 VACQVI
-776 ITIPCT
+776 AIPCSK
-782 EKIRGFC
+782 KIRDFC
-789 FARSISRN
+789 FSHSVSQN
-797 EFYLFATALSLAL
+797 DFYLFAAALSLAL

-823 NGRDSAKYANTIGYF
+823 NGRDSAKYADTIGYF

-849 QCSPVLDALITC
+849 QSTPVLDALITC

-892 GDMYDLKSS
+892 GEMYVPNTHGFVTSAKWIENSDR
-901 TIFDYAEWLESPYRV
+901 A

-923 EIMEHK
+923 EVKVDDEK
-929 GESEVSF
+929 TEVSF
-936 DYDGGKYKSESIATF
+936 EYDGGKYKRESIATF

-974 EVKKTMAKKITFK
+974 EVKKQWQK
-987 NARSLYGN
+987 R

>member
-1 MIDFLKNFLDAVA
+1 MIDFLQKFLDTVA
-14 TYPERAAVV
+14 TYPERAAFV

-56 LIVINLEKSMEY
+56 LIAINLEKSMEY

-123 EEWANSDEHDL
+123 EKWADSDEHDL
-134 AFVIYTSGSTG
+134 ALIIYTSGSTG

-158 FMAKGT
+158 FTTKGT
-164 AEEVLEPYSMKDD
+164 AEEVVEPYTMKDD

-196 ICMICE
+196 VSLLYNAGTIYI
-202 VWTNY
+202 VS
-207 MIFDAVVKNPL
+207 DAVVKNPL

-275 NSELMSTACNFV
+275 NTELMSTACNFV
-287 IDKPYSNTPIGKSCS
+287 IDKPYSNTPIGRNCS
-302 YTDMLLLDDGKV
+302 YTDMILLDDGKV
-314 SEKEGEICLY
+314 SEKEGEICLC

-352 TRDIARRGDDGLLYV
+352 TRDVARRGEDGLLYV

-378 GNRVEPAEVETALK
+378 GNRVEPAEVETVLK

-403 TFENKGKHYLCAYY
+403 ALEKKGKYYLCAYY
-417 QKEQALPEESIRASL
+417 QKEYSIPVETIRASL
-432 KPLLPAYMIPTFFVQ
+432 KPLLPAYMIPSFFVQ
-447 MEKIPL
+447 MKKIPL
-453 NTNGKVD
+453 NINGKID

-523 LACEG
+523 LACEEF
-528 LKLTVP
+528 KLTVP
-534 LIYEKRTVRAIA
+534 LIYEKRTVRALA
-546 EAVDKA
+546 EVLDKKMSLSSPATA
-552 KLSGPHPQSKKTPE
+552 KETPE
-566 EKLPLIRSQKEQID
+566 EKLPLILSQKEVLDYEACLPDTIVD
-580 QDLLYS
+580 NVPLYLTLRSDLDEKKLY
-586 NVVVHNIS
+586 
-594 LFIVMQ
+594 Q
-600 EHVIEE
+600 
-606 KIRMALKKVIEAHPA
+606 ALKKVIEAHPA

-626 EKDREQGF
+626 EKDREQGY
-634 VQYQKQNIDDAI
+634 VQYQKQNIDEAI

-654 ELDAIVKNFGEIF
+654 ELDAIVENFGEIF

-726 IKETFAAEKNIF
+726 IKEIFAAEKDT
-738 SLSLT
+738 SLLSLT
-743 ANRNSTLT
+743 ANQNSTLT
-751 LQDDK
+751 LSNGK

-771 AACQI
+771 GACQVI
-776 ITIPCT
+776 AIPCSK
-782 EKIRGFC
+782 KIRDFC
-789 FARSISRN
+789 FSHSVSQN
-797 EFYLFATALSLAL
+797 DFYLFAAALSLAL

-823 NGRDSAKYANTIGYF
+823 NGRDSAKYADTIGYF

-849 QCSPVLDALITC
+849 QSTPVLDALITC

-892 GDMYDLKSS
+892 GEMYVPNTHGFVTSAKWIEISDR
-901 TIFDYAEWLESPYRV
+901 A

-923 EIMEHK
+923 EVK
-929 GESEVSF
+929 VDDGKTEVSF
-936 DYDGGKYKSESIATF
+936 DYDGGKYKRESIATF

-974 EVKKTMAKKITFK
+974 EVKKQWQK
-987 NARSLYGN
+987 R

>member
-1 MIDFLKNFLDAVA
+1 MIDFLQKFLDTVA
-14 TYPERAAVV
+14 TYPERAAFV

-56 LIVINLEKSMEY
+56 LIAINLEKSMEY

-123 EEWANSDEHDL
+123 EKWADSDEHDL
-134 AFVIYTSGSTG
+134 ALIIYTSGSTG

-158 FMAKGT
+158 FTTKGT
-164 AEEVLEPYSMKDD
+164 AEEVVEPYTMKDD

-196 ICMICE
+196 VSLLYNAGTIYI
-202 VWTNY
+202 VS
-207 MIFDAVVKNPL
+207 DAVVKNPL

-245 RSLSPKA
+245 KSLSPKA

-264 STKFAV
+264 SDKFAV

-275 NSELMSTACNFV
+275 NTELMSTACNFV

-302 YTDMLLLDDGKV
+302 YTDMILLDDGKV
-314 SEKEGEICLY
+314 SEKEGEICLC
-324 LPYFRGYLNQKEE
+324 LPYFRGYLNQQEE
-337 TEKAFVSIGGKKFFC
+337 TEKVFVSVSGKKFFC
-352 TRDIARRGDDGLLYV
+352 TKDYARRGEDGLLYV
-367 LGRADDMVKIN
+367 LGRTDDMVKIN

-460 RKNLPR
+460 RKNLPC

-471 QSPYISPRTKTEV
+471 QNPYISPRTKTEV

-490 NKILAESNHI
+490 NEILEERNHI

-566 EKLPLIRSQKEQID
+566 EKLPLISSQKVMLDYEADFSNCIVDNLPILFTLQSDID
-580 QDLLYS
+580 
-586 NVVVHNIS
+586 
-594 LFIVMQ
+594 
-600 EHVIEE
+600 EE
-606 KIRMALKKVIEAHPA
+606 KLFQALKKVIAVHPA

-626 EKDREQGF
+626 EKNREYGY

-646 SVEAMSEK
+646 SVETMSEK
-654 ELDAIVKNFGEIF
+654 ELAAAIKNFGKKF
-667 PLDGSPLFRCRIIRT
+667 LFDGSPLFRCRIIRT
-682 EKRLVLLLEVHHA
+682 EKQLVILVEAHHS
-695 IADGLSLHIFASD
+695 IIDGLSFHIFVFEL
-708 IEKAYRGE
+708 EKAYRGE
-716 VLTKDCYNEF
+716 ELTEDCYTQF
-726 IKETFAAEKNIF
+726 IKESLVAERGKVFIN
-738 SLSLT
+738 LP
-743 ANRNSTLT
+743 ANEDATVTLP
-751 LQDDK
+751 DGK
-756 ICYCAP
+756 ICYCAL
-762 KHDFEKEDK
+762 KHDFEKENGVASKELTLSFAD
-771 AACQI
+771 
-776 ITIPCT
+776 
-782 EKIRGFC
+782 KIRDFC
-789 FARSISRN
+789 FAHSVSRN

-810 YNDCEQVAFDWIW
+810 YNDCEQVAFDWTW
-823 NGRDSAKYANTIGYF
+823 NGRDSVKYANTIGCF
-838 LKEIFIALELP
+838 MKDLFISLEL
-849 QCSPVLDALITC
+849 SASNYVLDSLMVC
-861 KNKIL
+861 KNKVQQSIL
-866 QSLSSANDMSQKR
+866 CINDKSFEQIQTDTKR
-879 VQPDENKICFIFQ
+879 LCFIFQ
-892 GDMYDLKSS
+892 GDMYFINDSNFINS
-901 TIFDYAEWLESPYRV
+901 AEWIENHNSALEC
-916 AESIMDI
+916 IMYLEI
-923 EIMEHK
+923 EEHK
-929 GESEVSF
+929 GNALVTFE
-936 DYDGGKYKSESIATF
+936 YDSGKYKGKSIAAF
-951 SKVFVFCCQMILQIE
+951 SKLFDFCCQMILKTE
-966 ENAGLTIG
+966 ENARLTIE
-974 EVKKTMAKKITFK
+974 EVRRQWQEK
-987 NARSLYGN
+987 

>member
-1 MIDFLKNFLDAVA
+1 MIDFLQKFLDTVA
-14 TYPERAAVV
+14 TYPERAAFV

-56 LIVINLEKSMEY
+56 LIAINLEKSMEY

-109 AAWDQAMEYEPLNP
+109 TAWDQAMEYELLNP
-123 EEWANSDEHDL
+123 EKWADSDEHDL

-158 FMAKGT
+158 FTTKGT
-164 AEEVLEPYSMKDD
+164 AEEVVEPYTMKDD

-196 ICMICE
+196 VSMLYNAGTIYI
-202 VWTNY
+202 VS
-207 MIFDAVVKNPL
+207 DAVVKNPM

-275 NSELMSTACNFV
+275 NTELMSTACNFV
-287 IDKPYSNTPIGKSCS
+287 IDKPYSNTPIGRNCS
-302 YTDMLLLDDGKV
+302 YTDMILLDDGKV
-314 SEKEGEICLY
+314 SEKEGEICLC
-324 LPYFRGYLNQKEE
+324 LPYFRGYLNQQEE

-352 TRDIARRGDDGLLYV
+352 TRDVARRGEDGLLYV

-378 GNRVEPAEVETALK
+378 GNRVEPAEVETVLK

-403 TFENKGKHYLCAYY
+403 AFEKKGKYYLCAYY
-417 QKEQALPEESIRASL
+417 QKEYSIPVETIRASL
-432 KPLLPAYMIPTFFVQ
+432 KPLLPAYMIPSFFVQ
-447 MEKIPL
+447 MKKIPL
-453 NTNGKVD
+453 NINGKID
-460 RKNLPR
+460 RKNLLIPN
-466 PDFAS
+466 FVS
-471 QSPYISPRTKTEV
+471 QNTYVAPRTE
-484 TLCAAF
+484 CE
-490 NKILAESNHI
+490 KILCDAFKEALEDYEEI

-523 LACEG
+523 LACEEF
-528 LKLTVP
+528 KLTVP
-534 LIYEKRTVRAIA
+534 LIYEKRTVRALA
-546 EAVDKA
+546 EVLDKKMSLSSPATA
-552 KLSGPHPQSKKTPE
+552 KETPE
-566 EKLPLIRSQKEQID
+566 EKLPLILSQKEVLDYEACLPDTIVD
-580 QDLLYS
+580 NVPLYLTLRSDLDEKKLY
-586 NVVVHNIS
+586 
-594 LFIVMQ
+594 Q
-600 EHVIEE
+600 
-606 KIRMALKKVIEAHPA
+606 ALKKVIEAHPA

-626 EKDREQGF
+626 EKDREQGY
-634 VQYQKQNIDDAI
+634 VQYQKQNIDEAI

-654 ELDAIVKNFGEIF
+654 ELDAIVENFGEIF
-667 PLDGSPLFRCRIIRT
+667 HLDGSPLFRCRIIRT

-726 IKETFAAEKNIF
+726 IKEIFAAEKDT
-738 SLSLT
+738 SLLSLT
-743 ANRNSTLT
+743 ANQNSTLT
-751 LQDDK
+751 LSNGK

-771 AACQI
+771 VACQVI
-776 ITIPCT
+776 AIPCSK
-782 EKIRGFC
+782 KIRDFC
-789 FARSISRN
+789 FSHSVSQN
-797 EFYLFATALSLAL
+797 DFYLFAAALSLAL

-849 QCSPVLDALITC
+849 QSTPVLDALITC

-866 QSLSSANDMSQKR
+866 QSLSSAKDMSQKR

-892 GDMYDLKSS
+892 GEMYVPNTHGFVTSAKWIENSDR
-901 TIFDYAEWLESPYRV
+901 A

-923 EIMEHK
+923 EVK
-929 GESEVSF
+929 VDDGKTEVSF
-936 DYDGGKYKSESIATF
+936 EYDGGKYKRESIATF

-974 EVKKTMAKKITFK
+974 EVKKQWQKI
-987 NARSLYGN
+987 